1 MPELPGRPASYWIET
16 APDVS
21 FPVLANDLD
30 VDVAVIGAG
39 IAGTTAALLLAQ
51 DGLSVAL
58 LESTRV
64 GRGVSAFSTA
74 KVTSLHSLTYA
85 QLRSQRGEEAA
96 RVYGAANEAGLAR
109 IAGWVHEHGIDCDFR
124 RKPNYTHT
132 DTKDDLADV
141 REEAEVARELGLP
154 ASFTTETDLP
164 WQVAGAVRF
173 EDQAEFHPARY
184 IVRLAEVARDRGAQV
199 FEGARAVDVRDGE
212 PCVVTL
218 DGGREVRARQVIIAT
233 HYPIYERGGY
243 FARMHPE
250 RSYVL
255 AVRLRGSV
263 PQGMYISTGGHSL
276 RAQPTADGGEYLLV
290 GGGSHK
296 VGQADEADSYR
307 DLEQYARERFD
318 VASIDMRWS
327 TQDNISL
334 DKVPYVGKAA
344 PLAKNVYAA
353 TAFRKWGFANGTAAA
368 MMLADA
374 VQGRDNPWLPTF
386 DAQRLGSPRALMT
399 LAKENANVGYR
410 FFRDRLKRE
419 STGDIPPGGGA
430 IVGHGTGQAA
440 VHRDAKG
447 GLHAVSARCTHM
459 GCIVDWNEA
468 EASWDCPCHG
478 SRFAVDGS
486 VLQGPAVAPLEPRDL
501 DAG

>member
-21 FPVLANDLD
+21 FPALTNDLD
-30 VDVAVIGAG
+30 VDVAVIGGG
-39 IAGTTAALLLAQ
+39 IAGTSAALLLAQ

-58 LESTRV
+58 LEATRV
-64 GRGVSAFSTA
+64 GRGVSAYSTA

-85 QLRSQRGEEAA
+85 QLRSQRGKQAA
-96 RVYGAANEAGLAR
+96 RAYGAANEAGLAR
-109 IAGWVHEHGIDCDFR
+109 IAGWVQEHGIDCDFR

-132 DTKDDLADV
+132 DSDADV
-141 REEAEVARELGLP
+141 AEVRQEAEVARELGLP
-154 ASFTTETDLP
+154 ASFTTATDLP

-184 IVRLAEVARDRGAQV
+184 IARLAEVARDLGALV
-199 FEGARAVDVRDGE
+199 YEGARAVDVKDGE
-212 PCVVTL
+212 SCTVTL
-218 DGGREVRARQVIIAT
+218 QGGREVRARHVVIAT

-276 RAQPTADGGEYLLV
+276 RAVPAPDGDEYLLV

-296 VGQADEADSYR
+296 VGQADEAESYA
-307 DLEQYARERFD
+307 DLEEYARERFD

-327 TQDNISL
+327 TQDNVSL

-344 PLAKNVYAA
+344 PLAKSTYVA

-374 VQGRDNPWLPTF
+374 IRGRENPWLATF
-386 DAQRLGSPRALMT
+386 DAQRLGSPRGLLS
-399 LAKENANVGYR
+399 LAKENVNVGYR

-430 IVGHGTGQAA
+430 IVAHGAGQAA

-447 GLHAVSARCTHM
+447 DLHAVSARCTHL

-468 EASWDCPCHG
+468 EGSWDCPCHG
-478 SRFAVDGS
+478 SRFAPDGT
-486 VLQGPAVAPLEPRDL
+486 VLQGPATSPLEPRDL
-501 DAG
+501 VGG